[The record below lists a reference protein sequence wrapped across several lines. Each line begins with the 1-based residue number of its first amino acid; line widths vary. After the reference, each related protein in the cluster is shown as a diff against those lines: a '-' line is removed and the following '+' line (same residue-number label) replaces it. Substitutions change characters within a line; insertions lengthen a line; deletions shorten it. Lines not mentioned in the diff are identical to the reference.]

1 MTALFIILGFLAGMA
16 AGIAAAYFEYIKD
29 IREIVGMYEN
39 LVADCEN
46 QTRNVTK
53 VLRMMNE
60 KQTRNVGVYIGD
72 EPQRQFHDVGTF
84 REYYDVDFPNGGNG
98 NV

>member
-29 IREIVGMYEN
+29 IREIVGMYED
-39 LVADCEN
+39 LVADCEKEIKARG
-46 QTRNVTK
+46 TTI
-53 VLRMMNE
+53 LRMMNN
-60 KQTRNVGVYIGD
+60 KQIRNN
-72 EPQRQFHDVGTF
+72 EPQRQFHDVGVV